1 MTSARLTS
9 FTDGVVAI
17 IITVMVLALPVPK
30 APGMAALA
38 PLSVLFAAYALS
50 FVKVGIYW
58 SQHHNLLQAARKV
71 NGPVLLANLF
81 FLFWLSLIPFV
92 VRWVG
97 EAGVTRDTVLAFGVI
112 MLLCATSYALLR
124 SALLA
129 ANDADAPIVRAS
141 SGGWTGWKGVATLV
155 AYVIAIGVVFL
166 SPAIAVLIYIAVAA
180 LWLIPNRRL
189 EQFIE

>member
-17 IITVMVLALPVPK
+17 IITIMVLELPVPK

-58 SQHHNLLQAARKV
+58 SQHHNMLQAARKV
-71 NGPVLLANLF
+71 NGLVLLANLF

-141 SGGWTGWKGVATLV
+141 SSGTGWKGVATLI
-155 AYVIAIGVVFL
+155 AYAIAIGLVFL
-166 SPAIAVLIYIAVAA
+166 SPIIAILIYIAVAA
-180 LWLIPNRRL
+180 LWLIPNKHL